1 MFLSSCVEPLVT
13 HGHSLPHWQWIQ
25 SVMHSILS
33 NCHHVKTPMWKIKYK
48 FVNYYNS
55 SPFFLSR
62 CYDFDLWNY
71 SLCGRTD
78 CV

>member
-48 FVNYYNS
+48 FVNYDNS
-55 SPFFLSR
+55 SPFFFHDAMISTCEIIR
-62 CYDFDLWNY
+62 CADAQ
-71 SLCGRTD
+71 T
-78 CV
+78 V